1 MKEVIKTENIK
12 TYRTQGM
19 SLWMLVVFGLVLIN
33 VSCFFIESVSLEAI
47 VSFSVNLLAP
57 RCWPVWYSW
66 ILWLL
71 VFGFGLS
78 AILTKY
84 ERKRGSRFA
93 VWLTT
98 VGVGCIFFF
107 SSFVCRALRIKAYY
121 IFAWGMDFPYTHFYK
136 PLIYAPMTELSA
148 TGTLSWKLL
157 ILPTL
162 CLAGFWGLLRFAKTK
177 KQHSLREVEK
187 CNGK

>member
-1 MKEVIKTENIK
+1 MA
-12 TYRTQGM
+12 
-19 SLWMLVVFGLVLIN
+19 FG
-33 VSCFFIESVSLEAI
+33 
-47 VSFSVNLLAP
+47 
-57 RCWPVWYSW
+57 VW
-66 ILWLL
+66 I
-71 VFGFGLS
+71 
-78 AILTKY
+78 
-84 ERKRGSRFA
+84 R
-93 VWLTT
+93 T
-98 VGVGCIFFF
+98 VGHFDQIRKKTQFAFRRVAYHGRCRMYIFF